1 MSSLLDSPRVRVYI
15 GDGFKFL
22 ADNTSTYDVIIT
34 DSSDPVGPAESLFQ
48 KPYFQL
54 LHDALAPG
62 GSISTQGECL
72 WLHGPLIQDTNK
84 MVKEIFPTVEYAFTT
99 IPTYPSGQI
108 GFCLASR
115 DAERDMKTPLR
126 KLEGVKYYNEEV
138 HRAAFALP
146 EFGKKLL
153 KEGKNILPVLEKVAD
168 ANVKAKKI
176 LLLGSGFVARPCAE
190 YVVRNP
196 ANHLTIGM
204 FASFR
209 FSPF

>member
-1 MSSLLDSPRVRVYI
+1 MSELLDTSRVRVYV

-72 WLHGPLIQDTNK
+72 WLHLPLIKSTNT
-84 MVKEIFPTVEYAFTT
+84 MVKEIFPVVEYAFTT

-108 GFCLASR
+108 GFCLATKEANR
-115 DAERDMKTPLR
+115 DLKTPVR
-126 KLEGVKYYNEEV
+126 KVSGTKYYNEEV
-138 HRAAFALP
+138 HKAAFALP
-146 EFGKKLL
+146 EFGKRIL
-153 KEGKNILPVLEKVAD
+153 ESGESILPVLGAVSD
-168 ANVKAKKI
+168 SSVQAKKI

-196 ANHLTIGM
+196 ANHLTIG
-204 FASFR
+204 
-209 FSPF
+209 